1 MPTRLVKRNS
11 SRFQSDH
18 QRGYFWRNTITSSR
32 GSVFQVPY
40 ASLLVIV
47 VLAAL
52 AGMVAAVG
60 PGRRA
65 ARLDVLRAVVSE

>member
-1 MPTRLVKRNS
+1 VIIALQGTFLGLLIGLFFGWALVRALED
-11 SRFQSDH
+11 Q
-18 QRGYFWRNTITSSR
+18 GMT
-32 GSVFQVPY
+32 VFQVPY
-40 ASLLVIV
+40 GSLVVIV
-47 VLAAL
+47 VIAAL